1 MVISLT
7 NQQAVAAG
15 SLVNLATI
23 LYLNSIRVSHP
34 LFFFFLSK
42 YCAPFGLK
50 ISSNQ
55 CFN

>member
-34 LFFFFLSK
+34 LFFFKKKK

-50 ISSNQ
+50 ITSNQ

>member
-7 NQQAVAAG
+7 NQQAVGAG

-34 LFFFFLSK
+34 WFFFFFK

-50 ISSNQ
+50 ITSNQ